1 MTDHKKGVKIT
12 SVQNGIFRLDAFRMA
27 SDGKPGYDSRF
38 SPDTLTKLA
47 LKVP

>member
-1 MTDHKKGVKIT
+1 MTDHKKGVKNHIG
-12 SVQNGIFRLDAFRMA
+12 QNGIFLLDAFKMA